1 LLKNISEKYFIHLF
15 NKVEIKLNN
24 IKTEFTIKDL
34 ENFSG
39 IKAHTIR
46 IWEKRYNILQPKRS
60 KSNIRYYDI
69 NNLKRLLNVSLLNSA
84 GFKISKIAQLSEDSI
99 NVKVR
104 ELVHNESVNSQASN
118 SFKLAMLGFD
128 DFLFNKA
135 YNSLISQF
143 SFRYIFKSVFIPFLN
158 EMGLLWQVNTIT
170 PAHEHFISNLIN
182 QKIHVNIDK
191 LQVSDAVKKEK
202 PFVLYL
208 PINEIHELG
217 LLFLHYELLLHGY
230 NSIYLGQSVPL
241 ESLKSLQKVYPSV
254 NFITYLTVEPSKEP
268 VEEYLKKI
276 EEEVVADNNC
286 SVWVLGGKV
295 KNIIDQG
302 SVDFK
307 GVTLFNSNAE
317 LLSML

>member
-1 LLKNISEKYFIHLF
+1 M
-15 NKVEIKLNN
+15 NN

-46 IWEKRYNILQPKRS
+46 IWEKRYNLLHPKRS
-60 KSNIRYYDI
+60 NSNIRYYDI
-69 NNLKRLLNVSLLNSA
+69 NNLQKLLNVSLLNNN
-84 GFKISKIAQLSEDSI
+84 GVKISKIAQLSEDSI
-99 NVKVR
+99 NVKIR
-104 ELVHNESVNSQASN
+104 ELVQSESVNSQAAN

-128 DFLFNKA
+128 DFLFNKT
-135 YNSLISQF
+135 YNSLISQY

-158 EMGLLWQVNTIT
+158 EIGMLWQVSSIT
-170 PAHEHFISNLIN
+170 PAHEHFIANLIN

-191 LQVSDAVKKEK
+191 LQVGDRNKKIR
-202 PFVLYL
+202 PFVLFL
-208 PINEIHELG
+208 PLNEIHELG

-241 ESLKSLQKVYPSV
+241 ESLVSLEKVYPNA

-268 VEEYLKKI
+268 VEEYLKRI
-276 EEEVVADNNC
+276 ENEVIANGGC

-295 KNIIDQG
+295 KNVLEQG
-302 SVDFK
+302 GLDIK
-307 GVTLFNSNAE
+307 GVRLFNSTEE
-317 LLSML
+317 LLELI

>member
-1 LLKNISEKYFIHLF
+1 LF
-15 NKVEIKLNN
+15 NKIKIKLNN

-46 IWEKRYNILQPKRS
+46 IWEKRYNLLQPKRS
-60 KSNIRYYDI
+60 NSNIRYYDI
-69 NNLKRLLNVSLLNSA
+69 ENLQKLLNVSLLNNS

-104 ELVHNESVNSQASN
+104 ELVQNESVNSQALN

-128 DFLFNKA
+128 DFLFNKT
-135 YNSLISQF
+135 YNSLISQY

-158 EMGLLWQVNTIT
+158 EIGMLWQVNTIT
-170 PAHEHFISNLIN
+170 PAHEHFIANLIN

-191 LQVSDAVKKEK
+191 LQVSDTSKKTK
-202 PFVLYL
+202 PFVLFL
-208 PINEIHELG
+208 PLNEIHELG

-241 ESLKSLQKVYPSV
+241 ESLNALQKVYPTAS
-254 NFITYLTVEPSKEP
+254 FITYLTVEPSKES
-268 VEEYLKKI
+268 VEEYLKRI
-276 EEEVVADNNC
+276 EEEVIDNSDC

-295 KNIIDQG
+295 KNIIEQG
-302 SVDFK
+302 SVDIK
-307 GVTLFNSNAE
+307 GVRLFNSNDDLLE
-317 LLSML
+317 LI

>member
-1 LLKNISEKYFIHLF
+1 
-15 NKVEIKLNN
+15 LNN

-60 KSNIRYYDI
+60 ISNIRYYDI
-69 NNLKRLLNVSLLNSA
+69 NNLQKLLNVSLLNSS
-84 GFKISKIAQLSEDSI
+84 GFKISKISQLSEDSI

-104 ELVHNESVNSQASN
+104 ELVQNESANSQASN
-118 SFKLAMLGFD
+118 SLKLAMLGFD
-128 DFLFNKA
+128 DFLFNKT

-158 EMGLLWQVNTIT
+158 EMGILWQVNTIT

-191 LQVSDAVKKEK
+191 LQVSDTVKKAK
-202 PFVLYL
+202 PFVLFL
-208 PINEIHELG
+208 PLNEIHELG

-241 ESLKSLQKVYPSV
+241 GSLNALQKVYPNA

-268 VEEYLKKI
+268 IEEYLKRI
-276 EEEVVADNNC
+276 EQEVVANGDC

-295 KNIIDQG
+295 KNIIQQG
-302 SVDFK
+302 GVDFK
-307 GVTLFNSNAE
+307 GVRLFNSNDE
-317 LLSML
+317 LLELI

>member
-1 LLKNISEKYFIHLF
+1 M
-15 NKVEIKLNN
+15 NN

-60 KSNIRYYDI
+60 NSNIRYYDI
-69 NNLKRLLNVSLLNSA
+69 NNLQKLLNVSLLNNS
-84 GFKISKIAQLSEDSI
+84 GFKISKIAQLSEDSV

-104 ELVHNESVNSQASN
+104 ELFQSESVNNQASN

-128 DFLFNKA
+128 DYLFNKT

-158 EMGLLWQVNTIT
+158 EMGMLWQVNTIT

-191 LQVSDAVKKEK
+191 LQLSDTVKKAK

-208 PINEIHELG
+208 PVNEIHELG

-241 ESLKSLQKVYPSV
+241 GSLNSLQKVYPNA

-268 VEEYLKKI
+268 VEEYLKRI
-276 EEEVVADNNC
+276 EEEVVVDSNC

-295 KNIIDQG
+295 KNIIEQG
-302 SVDFK
+302 TIDFK
-307 GVTLFNSNAE
+307 GITLFKSNEE
-317 LLSML
+317 LLELL